1 MSIARHDIPI
11 IQNEEEGPVDF
22 EFLKSKIEQVLVKHN
37 QVRTFISLCQNIEDR
52 ADPRSK
58 YHDKTIDQVLEQF
71 GVARSTYYRKSKNY
85 NEFGLDGIIPKKRG
99 PKSSRLPSQ
108 ILSRIFEL
116 RDRQLSSRTIASAIS
131 LESQRYVSE
140 STTQYQ
146 LKKVGKGKLRRN
158 RKKKVYYKRFERGK
172 PNELWQID
180 NVGPFYKPGKLFAY
194 NVIDDH
200 SRYNLAAV
208 ISDNQTSASWVE
220 TLEKLVQKYGVPEA
234 ILHDNGSQ
242 FVHNP
247 SRNHT
252 KAFEAFL
259 KKYKIKGIK
268 SRLRHPQTTG
278 KVERVQQSLQYEARD
293 LVFTETI
300 DELQEAV
307 DNWRDFYNKV
317 RVHSSTKMTPQ
328 ERYFGQEAEYA
339 VKLSAWQHYEHS
351 LIKFEW
357 S

>member
-1 MSIARHDIPI
+1 MSIARHVTQILH
-11 IQNEEEGPVDF
+11 NEEVGPAEV
-22 EFLKSKIEQVLVKHN
+22 ELLMSKLKQVLDKKMK
-37 QVRTFISLCQNIEDR
+37 VRAFISLVQTIEDR
-52 ADPRSK
+52 SDPRSK
-58 YHDKTIDQVLEQF
+58 HHDKSIDQILESF

-85 NEFGLDGIIPKKRG
+85 SEFGLDGIIPKKPG
-99 PKSSRLPSQ
+99 PRSSRLPSP

-131 LESQRYVSE
+131 LEGQRYISE

-146 LKKVGKGKLRRN
+146 LRKVGKGKLRRN

-208 ISDNQTSASWVE
+208 ISDNQTTASWVD
-220 TLEKLVQKYGVPEA
+220 TLEKLVVKYGVPEA

-252 KAFEAFL
+252 KEFEAFL
-259 KKYKIKGIK
+259 KKYKIRGIK
-268 SRLRHPQTTG
+268 SRFRHPQTTG

-293 LVFTETI
+293 LVFTKTI

-307 DNWRDFYNKV
+307 DNWRGFYNKV
-317 RVHSSTKMTPQ
+317 RIHSSTKMTPQ
-328 ERYFGQEAEYA
+328 ERYFGQEAGYA
-339 VKLSAWQHYEHS
+339 AKLSAWQHYEQS

>member
-1 MSIARHDIPI
+1 MSVARHVTQILH
-11 IQNEEEGPVDF
+11 NEEVGPAEV
-22 EFLKSKIEQVLVKHN
+22 ELLMLKLKQVLYKKEK
-37 QVRTFISLCQNIEDR
+37 VRAFISLVQTIEDR
-52 ADPRSK
+52 SDPQSK
-58 YHDKTIDQVLEQF
+58 YNDKTIDQILESF
-71 GVARSTYYRKSKNY
+71 GVARATYYRKSRRY
-85 NEFGLDGIIPKKRG
+85 RQFGVDGIIPKKPG

-116 RDRQLSSRTIASAIS
+116 RDRQLSSRTISSAIS
-131 LESQRYVSE
+131 LEGQRYIPE

-146 LKKVGKGKLRRN
+146 LRKVGKGKLKRN

-200 SRYNLAAV
+200 SRYNLAGV
-208 ISDNQTSASWVE
+208 ISDNQTSESWVE
-220 TLEKLVQKYGVPEA
+220 TLENLVEKHGVPEA

-242 FVHNP
+242 FVSNTTKKLTQ
-247 SRNHT
+247 NF
-252 KAFEAFL
+252 KAFL
-259 KKYKIKGIK
+259 DKYGIRSIR

-293 LVFTETI
+293 LVFTDTI
-300 DELQEAV
+300 AELQEAV

-317 RVHSSTKMTPQ
+317 RIHSSTKMTPQ

-339 VKLSAWQHYEHS
+339 AKLSAWQHYEHS

-357 S
+357 R

>member
-1 MSIARHDIPI
+1 MSVARHVTQILH
-11 IQNEEEGPVDF
+11 NEEVGPAEV
-22 EFLKSKIEQVLVKHN
+22 ELLMSKLKQILDKKMK
-37 QVRTFISLCQNIEDR
+37 VRAFISLVQTIEDR
-52 ADPRSK
+52 SDPQSK
-58 YHDKTIDQVLEQF
+58 YHDKTVDQILEQF
-71 GVARSTYYRKSKNY
+71 GVARSTYYKKSKRY
-85 NEFGLDGIIPKKRG
+85 SEFGLDGIIPRKPG

-108 ILSRIFEL
+108 ILSRIFVL
-116 RDRQLSSRTIASAIS
+116 RDRQLSSRTIASAIT
-131 LESQRYVSE
+131 LESQRYISE

-146 LKKVGKGKLRRN
+146 LRKVGKGKLKRN
-158 RKKKVYYKRFERGK
+158 RKKKVYYKRFEREK
-172 PNELWQID
+172 ANELWQID

-208 ISDNQTSASWVE
+208 ISDNQTSESWVE
-220 TLEKLVQKYGVPEA
+220 TLENLVAQHGVPEA

-242 FVHNP
+242 FVSNTAKRLT
-247 SRNHT
+247 SKF
-252 KAFEAFL
+252 KAFL
-259 KKYKIKGIK
+259 DKYGIRSIR

-278 KVERVQQSLQYEARD
+278 KVERVQQSMQYEARD

-307 DNWRDFYNKV
+307 DNWRGFYNKV

-339 VKLSAWQHYEHS
+339 AKLSAWQHYEHS